1 MGRKKLIIIITIGIV
16 AFAGAVGTLIA
27 LNKFGIITK
36 KTPELQQDAVQIDPA
51 VKAKSLTDE
60 AQKASLDKDYDKA
73 AKLYEEAASQYK
85 QAGNQEAAAE
95 SAANAETSKRSVSTD
110 QKTIP
115 KDEQIQS
122 LPKSE

>member
-73 AKLYEEAASQYK
+73 ASQYK